1 MADDTDKPNKPKS
14 SDENENL
21 VKALE
26 SIKILL
32 ATSETK
38 LSAARKSISQASA
51 HSLKTTRE
59 VPVLEDV
66 IVPGKQMASDKQ
78 APAPDRASDNK
89 AAAPQADLATFK
101 LELEAEMKRKLS
113 AYAATLEEE
122 LKTKI
127 REYLDRHSQ

>member
-38 LSAARKSISQASA
+38 LSEARKSISQASA

-66 IVPGKQMASDKQ
+66 IVPGKQMESGKP

-89 AAAPQADLATFK
+89 AAVPQADLTTFK